1 MKTKR
6 RGPLGYIFSASLLP
20 TCLLLACDELMKN
33 SNNLKGLVLF
43 CLFFLMLSVLWD
55 IIGMISLI
63 AEGAGGRLAIGISAI
78 LFQMGIYYL
87 LWQTLGIKI
96 GAISF

>member
-1 MKTKR
+1 MARKK

-20 TCLLLACDELMKN
+20 IGMLTLYDEFWGKN
-33 SNNLKGLVLF
+33 DYIEVTLVTF

-55 IIGMISLI
+55 IIGMTSLV
-63 AEGAGGRLAIGISAI
+63 AEGARVRLAIGASAI
-78 LFQMGIYYL
+78 LFQMGTYYW

-96 GAISF
+96 G